1 MTNLPALLDRA
12 DVVRRLRLI
21 FPDGA
26 PERDKCVRD
35 AAAATV
41 TAFLY
46 IGAVEGSGIWL
57 NPVHVVRLGDTRML
71 FSADDTARRDYAKA
85 PRALGERWYQDNSR
99 EQVRDEV
106 IRQGLI
112 PNGAV
117 IERPG
122 VPTTSSK
129 PRYALAAGFARL
141 FDPTLL
147 GDAFAQA
154 ARDWV
159 DATLNPMAL
168 ARIVS
173 LRGSGDRDGADVLV
187 RFPNGETRLLAPG
200 PSSRIAQAVV
210 EQFAPRFLTDP
221 VVLWLSESAAKVAAR
236 DEGWI
241 RRLRL
246 RITPDRTLPDIILL
260 DRGHSAADLKLVFV
274 EVVATDGPVTEQ
286 RARAFLDIAG
296 EGGFDGTRVACV
308 TAFLDRDRGEV
319 KKALP
324 SLAWGSHA
332 WFASEPD
339 RLVHLTPEPGLLQ
352 GMKSE
357 TTPR

>member
-1 MTNLPALLDRA
+1 MHPLPPLLERA
-12 DVVRRLRLI
+12 EVARRLRLI
-21 FPDGA
+21 FPEGT

-41 TAFLY
+41 AAFLY
-46 IGAVEGSGIWL
+46 IGAVEGADIWL

-71 FSADDTARRDYAKA
+71 FNADAPSRADYAKA
-85 PRALGERWYQDNSR
+85 PRATGERWYQDNSR

-117 IERPG
+117 IERAG

-129 PRYALAAGFARL
+129 PRYALAAPFAAL
-141 FDPTLL
+141 FDPGLQGEALVT
-147 GDAFAQA
+147 A
-154 ARDWV
+154 AKAWA

-173 LRGSGDRDGADVLV
+173 LRGSTDRDGADILV

-241 RRLRL
+241 KRLRL

-296 EGGFDGTRVACV
+296 EGGFAASRVACI
-308 TAFLDRDRGEV
+308 TAFLDRDRAEV

-324 SLAWGSHA
+324 SLAWGSHV
-332 WFASEPD
+332 WFASEPE
-339 RLVHLTPEPGLLQ
+339 RLVRLLAEPGPLQ
-352 GMKSE
+352 GMG
-357 TTPR
+357 

>member
-1 MTNLPALLDRA
+1 MPLLPPLLDRA
-12 DVVRRLRLI
+12 EVARRLRLI
-21 FPDGA
+21 FPEGT

-41 TAFLY
+41 AAFLY
-46 IGAVEGSGIWL
+46 IGAVEGAEIWL

-71 FSADDTARRDYAKA
+71 FNADAASRADYAKA
-85 PRALGERWYQDNSR
+85 PRATGERWYQDNSR

-129 PRYALAAGFARL
+129 PRYALAAPFAAL
-141 FDPTLL
+141 FDPALQ
-147 GDAFAQA
+147 GA
-154 ARDWV
+154 ALAAAAGHWADV
-159 DATLNPMAL
+159 TLNPMAL

-173 LRGSGDRDGADVLV
+173 LRGSTDRDGADILV

-210 EQFAPRFLTDP
+210 ELFAPRFLTDP

-236 DEGWI
+236 DDAWI
-241 RRLRL
+241 KKLRL

-260 DRGHSAADLKLVFV
+260 DRGHRADGADLMLVFV

-286 RARAFLDIAG
+286 RARAFLDIAA
-296 EGGFDGTRVACV
+296 EGGFGPSRVACI
-308 TAFLDRDRGEV
+308 TAFLDRDRAEV

-324 SLAWGSHA
+324 SLAWGGHV
-332 WFASEPD
+332 WFASEPE
-339 RLVHLTPEPGLLQ
+339 RLVRLLPVPGRLS
-352 GMKSE
+352 GMA
-357 TTPR
+357 

>member
-1 MTNLPALLDRA
+1 MSALPPLLDRA
-12 DVVRRLRLI
+12 EVARRLRLI
-21 FPDGA
+21 FPEGT

-41 TAFLY
+41 AAFLY
-46 IGAVEGSGIWL
+46 IGAVEGTDIWL

-71 FSADDTARRDYAKA
+71 FNADAQSRADYAKA
-85 PRALGERWYQDNSR
+85 PRATGERWYQDNSR

-117 IERPG
+117 IERAG

-129 PRYALAAGFARL
+129 PRYALAAPFASL
-141 FDPTLL
+141 FDPGLQGEALTR
-147 GDAFAQA
+147 A
-154 ARDWV
+154 AKDWA

-173 LRGSGDRDGADVLV
+173 LRGSTDRDGTDILV

-200 PSSRIAQAVV
+200 PSSRIAQSVV

-241 RRLRL
+241 KRLRL

-286 RARAFLDIAG
+286 RARAFLDIAA
-296 EGGFDGTRVACV
+296 EGGFAPSRVACV
-308 TAFLDRDRGEV
+308 TAFLDRDRAEV

-324 SLAWGSHA
+324 SLAWGSHV
-332 WFASEPD
+332 WFASEPE
-339 RLVHLTPEPGLLQ
+339 RLVRLLPTPTPLQ
-352 GMKSE
+352 GMG
-357 TTPR
+357 

>member
-1 MTNLPALLDRA
+1 MSALPPLLDRA
-12 DVVRRLRLI
+12 EVARRLRLI
-21 FPDGA
+21 FPEGT

-41 TAFLY
+41 AAFLY
-46 IGAVEGSGIWL
+46 IGAVEGADIWL

-71 FSADDTARRDYAKA
+71 FNADPTSRADYAKA
-85 PRALGERWYQDNSR
+85 PRATGERWYQDNSR

-117 IERPG
+117 IERSG

-129 PRYALAAGFARL
+129 PRYALAAPFAAL
-141 FDPTLL
+141 FDPALQGEALTR
-147 GDAFAQA
+147 A
-154 ARDWV
+154 AKGWA

-173 LRGSGDRDGADVLV
+173 LRGSTDRDGADILV

-200 PSSRIAQAVV
+200 PSSRIAQSVV

-241 RRLRL
+241 KRLRL

-286 RARAFLDIAG
+286 RAQAFLDIAA
-296 EGGFDGTRVACV
+296 EGGFDPSRVACV
-308 TAFLDRDRGEV
+308 TAFLDRDRAEV

-324 SLAWGSHA
+324 SLAWGSHV
-332 WFASEPD
+332 WFASEPE
-339 RLVHLTPEPGLLQ
+339 RLVRLLPTAAPLQ
-352 GMKSE
+352 GMG
-357 TTPR
+357 

>member
-1 MTNLPALLDRA
+1 MTILPPLLDRA
-12 DVVRRLRLI
+12 EVARRLRLV
-21 FPDGA
+21 FPEGT

-41 TAFLY
+41 AAFLY
-46 IGAVEGSGIWL
+46 IGAVEGADIWL

-71 FSADDTARRDYAKA
+71 FSADPAARADYARA
-85 PRALGERWYQDNSR
+85 PRAMGERWYQDNSR

-129 PRYALAAGFARL
+129 PRYALSAAFAAL
-141 FDPTLL
+141 FDPALQGEAL
-147 GDAFAQA
+147 AMA
-154 ARDWV
+154 ARGWAA
-159 DATLNPMAL
+159 ATLNPMAL

-173 LRGSGDRDGADVLV
+173 LRGSTDRDGADVLV

-210 EQFAPRFLTDP
+210 EGFAPRFLADP

-236 DEGWI
+236 DDAWI
-241 RRLRL
+241 KKLRL

-260 DRGHSAADLKLVFV
+260 DRGRSRDGADLMLVFV

-286 RARAFLDIAG
+286 RARAFLEIAA
-296 EGGFDGTRVACV
+296 EGGFDPSRVACI
-308 TAFLDRDRGEV
+308 TAFLDRDRAEV

-324 SLAWGSHA
+324 SLAWGGHV
-332 WFASEPD
+332 WFVSEPD
-339 RLVHLTPEPGLLQ
+339 RLVRLLPEPGRLA
-352 GMKSE
+352 GMGH
-357 TTPR
+357 PP

>member
-1 MTNLPALLDRA
+1 MHPLPPLLERA
-12 DVVRRLRLI
+12 EVARRLRLI
-21 FPDGA
+21 FPEGT

-41 TAFLY
+41 AAFLY
-46 IGAVEGSGIWL
+46 IGAVEGTDIWL

-71 FSADDTARRDYAKA
+71 FEADAQSRAGYAKA
-85 PRALGERWYQDNSR
+85 PRATGERWYQDNSR

-129 PRYALAAGFARL
+129 PRYALAAPFAAL
-141 FDPTLL
+141 FDPGLQGEAL
-147 GDAFAQA
+147 SRA
-154 ARDWV
+154 AKEWA

-173 LRGSGDRDGADVLV
+173 LRGSTDRDGAEILV

-210 EQFAPRFLTDP
+210 ELFTPRFLTDP

-241 RRLRL
+241 KRLRL

-260 DRGHSAADLKLVFV
+260 DRGRSAAELMLVFV

-286 RARAFLDIAG
+286 RARAFLEIAA
-296 EGGFDGTRVACV
+296 EGGFDPSRVACI
-308 TAFLDRDRGEV
+308 TAFLDRDRAEV

-339 RLVHLTPEPGLLQ
+339 RLVRLHPVPGRLA
-352 GMKSE
+352 GMG
-357 TTPR
+357 

>member
-1 MTNLPALLDRA
+1 MASLPFLLERA
-12 DVVRRLRLI
+12 EVARRLRLI
-21 FPDGA
+21 FPEGT

-41 TAFLY
+41 AAFLY
-46 IGAVEGSGIWL
+46 IGAVEGADIWL

-71 FSADDTARRDYAKA
+71 FAADAASRTDYAKA
-85 PRALGERWYQDNSR
+85 PRATGERWYQDNSR

-129 PRYALAAGFARL
+129 PRYALAAPFAAL
-141 FDPTLL
+141 FDPSLQGEAL
-147 GDAFAQA
+147 IA
-154 ARDWV
+154 AAAAWAT
-159 DATLNPMAL
+159 ATLNPMAL
-168 ARIVS
+168 ARIIS
-173 LRGSGDRDGADVLV
+173 LRGSTDRDGADVLV

-241 RRLRL
+241 KRLRL

-260 DRGHSAADLKLVFV
+260 DRGRSAAELMLVFV

-286 RARAFLDIAG
+286 RARAFLEIAA
-296 EGGFDGTRVACV
+296 EGGFDAARVACI
-308 TAFLDRDRGEV
+308 TAFLDRDRAEV

-324 SLAWGSHA
+324 SLAWGSQV

-339 RLVHLTPEPGLLQ
+339 RLLRLLAEPGRLA
-352 GMKSE
+352 GMG
-357 TTPR
+357 

>member
-1 MTNLPALLDRA
+1 MHPMPPLLERA
-12 DVVRRLRLI
+12 EVARRLRLI
-21 FPDGA
+21 FPEGT

-41 TAFLY
+41 AAFLY
-46 IGAVEGSGIWL
+46 IGAVEGADIWL

-71 FSADDTARRDYAKA
+71 FNADALSRADYAKA
-85 PRALGERWYQDNSR
+85 PRATGERWYQDNSR

-129 PRYALAAGFARL
+129 PRYALAAPFAAL
-141 FDPTLL
+141 FNPGLQGEAL
-147 GDAFAQA
+147 A
-154 ARDWV
+154 AAAKIWA

-173 LRGSGDRDGADVLV
+173 LRGSTDRDGTDILV

-241 RRLRL
+241 KRLRL
-246 RITPDRTLPDIILL
+246 RITPDRTLPDLILL
-260 DRGHSAADLKLVFV
+260 DRGRQSDGSDLMLVFV

-286 RARAFLDIAG
+286 RARAFLEIAA
-296 EGGFDGTRVACV
+296 EGGFDPSRVACV
-308 TAFLDRDRGEV
+308 TAFLDRDKAEV

-324 SLAWGSHA
+324 SLAWGSHV
-332 WFASEPD
+332 WFASEPE
-339 RLVHLTPEPGLLQ
+339 RLIRLHPAPGRLA
-352 GMKSE
+352 GMA
-357 TTPR
+357 

>member
-1 MTNLPALLDRA
+1 MSTLPPLLDRA
-12 DVVRRLRLI
+12 EVARRLRLI
-21 FPDGA
+21 FPDGT

-41 TAFLY
+41 AAFLY
-46 IGAVEGSGIWL
+46 IGAIEGTDIWL

-71 FSADDTARRDYAKA
+71 FNADAASRADYAQA
-85 PRALGERWYQDNSR
+85 PRATGERWYQDNSR

-117 IERPG
+117 IERSG
-122 VPTTSSK
+122 IPTTSSK
-129 PRYALAAGFARL
+129 PRYALAAPFAAL
-141 FDPTLL
+141 FDPTLQ
-147 GDAFAQA
+147 GDALATSAKAWA
-154 ARDWV
+154 A
-159 DATLNPMAL
+159 ATLNPMAL

-173 LRGSGDRDGADVLV
+173 LRGSTDRDGADVLV

-210 EQFAPRFLTDP
+210 EQFAPRFLSDP

-241 RRLRL
+241 KRLRL
-246 RITPDRTLPDIILL
+246 RITPDRTLPDLILL
-260 DRGHSAADLKLVFV
+260 DRGKSAADLMLVFV

-286 RARAFLDIAG
+286 RARAFLEIAA
-296 EGGFDGTRVACV
+296 EGGFDASRVACI
-308 TAFLDRDRGEV
+308 TAFLDRDRPEV

-324 SLAWGSHA
+324 SLAWGGQV
-332 WFASEPD
+332 WFASEPG
-339 RLVHLTPEPGLLQ
+339 RLLHLVAQPGRLA
-352 GMKSE
+352 GMA
-357 TTPR
+357 

>member
-1 MTNLPALLDRA
+1 MSALPPLLDRA
-12 DVVRRLRLI
+12 EVARRLRLI
-21 FPDGA
+21 FPEGT

-41 TAFLY
+41 AAFLY
-46 IGAVEGSGIWL
+46 IGAVEGTDIWL

-71 FSADDTARRDYAKA
+71 FNADPTSRADYAKA
-85 PRALGERWYQDNSR
+85 PRATGERWYQDNSR

-117 IERPG
+117 IERSG

-129 PRYALAAGFARL
+129 PRYALAAPFASL
-141 FDPTLL
+141 FDPGLQGEALTR
-147 GDAFAQA
+147 A
-154 ARDWV
+154 AKDWA

-173 LRGSGDRDGADVLV
+173 LRGSTDRDGTDILV

-200 PSSRIAQAVV
+200 PSSRIAQSVV

-241 RRLRL
+241 KRLRL

-286 RARAFLDIAG
+286 RARAFLDIAA
-296 EGGFDGTRVACV
+296 EGGFDPSRVACV
-308 TAFLDRDRGEV
+308 TAFLDRDRAEV

-324 SLAWGSHA
+324 SLAWGSHV
-332 WFASEPD
+332 WFASEPE
-339 RLVHLTPEPGLLQ
+339 RLVRLLPTPTPLQ
-352 GMKSE
+352 GMG
-357 TTPR
+357 

>member
-1 MTNLPALLDRA
+1 MTGLPALLDRA
-12 DVVRRLRLI
+12 EVARRLRQI
-21 FPDGA
+21 FPEGT

-41 TAFLY
+41 AAFLY
-46 IGAVEGSGIWL
+46 IGAVEGADIWL

-71 FSADDTARRDYAKA
+71 FSSDPASRADYAKA
-85 PRALGERWYQDNSR
+85 PRATGERWYQDNSR

-117 IERPG
+117 LERPG

-129 PRYALAAGFARL
+129 PRYALAAPFAAL
-141 FDPTLL
+141 FNPALQGEAL
-147 GDAFAQA
+147 A
-154 ARDWV
+154 AAAKAWA

-173 LRGSGDRDGADVLV
+173 LRGAADRDGTDVLV
-187 RFPNGETRLLAPG
+187 RFPNGETRLLATG

-241 RRLRL
+241 KKLRL

-260 DRGHSAADLKLVFV
+260 DRGKSAADLMLVFV

-286 RARAFLDIAG
+286 RARAFLEIAA
-296 EGGFDGTRVACV
+296 EGGFDASRVACI
-308 TAFLDRDRGEV
+308 TAFLDRDRAEV

-324 SLAWGSHA
+324 SLAWGSHV

-339 RLVHLTPEPGLLQ
+339 RLVRLLPQPGKLA
-352 GMKSE
+352 GMI
-357 TTPR
+357 

>member
-1 MTNLPALLDRA
+1 MDVLPPLLDRA
-12 DVVRRLRLI
+12 EVARRLRQI
-21 FPDGA
+21 FPDGT
-26 PERDKCVRD
+26 PERDKCIRD

-41 TAFLY
+41 AAFLY
-46 IGAVEGSGIWL
+46 VGAVEGTDIWL

-71 FSADDTARRDYAKA
+71 FSADPLSRADYARAPKA
-85 PRALGERWYQDNSR
+85 SGERWYQDNSR

-117 IERPG
+117 IERQG

-129 PRYALAAGFARL
+129 PRYALTAEFAAL
-141 FDPTLL
+141 FDPGLR
-147 GDAFAQA
+147 DAALAAA
-154 ARDWV
+154 ARAWA

-200 PSSRIAQAVV
+200 PSSRIARAVV
-210 EQFAPRFLTDP
+210 EDFAPRFLADP

-260 DRGHSAADLKLVFV
+260 DRGRSAADLMLVFV

-286 RARAFLDIAG
+286 RARAFLEIAA
-296 EGGFDGTRVACV
+296 EGGFDPSRVACI
-308 TAFLDRDRGEV
+308 TAFLDRDRPEV
-319 KKALP
+319 KKAMP
-324 SLAWGSHA
+324 SLAWGGHA

-339 RLVHLTPEPGLLQ
+339 RLLRLLPAPGRLA
-352 GMKSE
+352 GMG
-357 TTPR
+357 

>member
-1 MTNLPALLDRA
+1 MTGLPPLLDRKE
-12 DVVRRLRLI
+12 VLRRLRLA
-21 FPDGA
+21 FPEGT

-35 AAAATV
+35 AAAAAV
-41 TAFLY
+41 VAFLY
-46 IGAVEGSGIWL
+46 IGAVEGADIWL
-57 NPVHVVRLGDTRML
+57 NPVHVVRMGDTRLL
-71 FSADDTARRDYAKA
+71 FAADDAARVDYAKA
-85 PRALGERWYQDNSR
+85 PRATGERWYQDNSR

-129 PRYALAAGFARL
+129 PRYALAAGFAAL
-141 FDPTLL
+141 FNPALK
-147 GDAFAQA
+147 GDALTTA
-154 ARDWV
+154 AAAWA

-173 LRGSGDRDGADVLV
+173 LRGSTDRDGAEVLV

-210 EQFAPRFLTDP
+210 QDFAPRFLTDP

-241 RRLRL
+241 KRLRL

-260 DRGHSAADLKLVFV
+260 DRGRSAADLMLVFV

-286 RARAFLDIAG
+286 RARAFLDIAA
-296 EGGFDGTRVACV
+296 EGGFDPSRVACV
-308 TAFLDRDRGEV
+308 TAFLDRDKAEV

-324 SLAWGSHA
+324 SLAWGSQV

-339 RLVHLTPEPGLLQ
+339 RLMRLQPAPGRLA
-352 GMKSE
+352 GMG
-357 TTPR
+357 

>member
-1 MTNLPALLDRA
+1 MHPLPPLLERA
-12 DVVRRLRLI
+12 EVARRLRLI
-21 FPDGA
+21 FPEGT

-41 TAFLY
+41 AAFLY
-46 IGAVEGSGIWL
+46 IGAVEGTDIWL

-71 FSADDTARRDYAKA
+71 FNADALSRADYAKA
-85 PRALGERWYQDNSR
+85 PRATGERWYQDNSR

-129 PRYALAAGFARL
+129 PRYALAAPFAAL
-141 FDPTLL
+141 FDPGLQGEAL
-147 GDAFAQA
+147 VVA
-154 ARDWV
+154 AKVWA

-173 LRGSGDRDGADVLV
+173 LRGSTDRDGADILV

-241 RRLRL
+241 KRLRL
-246 RITPDRTLPDIILL
+246 RITPDRTLPDLILL
-260 DRGHSAADLKLVFV
+260 DRGRQSDGSDLMLVFV

-286 RARAFLDIAG
+286 RARAFLEIAA
-296 EGGFDGTRVACV
+296 EGGFDPSRVACV
-308 TAFLDRDRGEV
+308 TAFLDRDKAEV

-324 SLAWGSHA
+324 SLAWGSHV
-332 WFASEPD
+332 WFASEPE
-339 RLVHLTPEPGLLQ
+339 RLIRLHPAPGRLS
-352 GMKSE
+352 GMG
-357 TTPR
+357 